1 MAVNSKPKSTATE
14 TNANKE
20 NEKLK
25 KQIETMQDQ
34 INALMETIK
43 NFTSQPSVESVE
55 KADGDYPKNIEVISM
70 TNAHL
75 ILSTTGK
82 ADGRKYDFKEQFTS
96 RYIPEDDLRLI
107 VNAMHEVAQNGSFFI
122 NDKDFVKKCGL
133 SGAYQNMLNSD
144 TMKKI
149 LNMPYHDFVAT
160 YSNALEGQKKIIESM
175 VLEKRWKDED
185 IDANI
190 LMFLNK
196 TTGKDFIDIEPLL
209 KEV

>member
-107 VNAMHEVAQNGSFFI
+107 VNAMHEPAQDGSFFI

-144 TMKKI
+144 IMKKI
-149 LNMPYHDFVAT
+149 LNMSYHDFVAA
-160 YSNALEGQKKIIESM
+160 YSNAPEGQKKIIESM